1 MANDKSETLT
11 AIKTPVYLSEDVN
24 DGYHVYRM
32 LDADG
37 DIIFNGML
45 ARHHPVEALIEERDL
60 LAHIG
65 LCINEHESLANELRE
80 TKAKLADREIV
91 NCAICTTPLPFP
103 ETIPGCCFKCALNET
118 EELWGNAIRLRDCVE
133 CGQQGFAISPIN
145 PSEGFCWKCHKLL
158 TIEKQ

>member
-1 MANDKSETLT
+1 MANDETLT
-11 AIKTPVYLSEDVN
+11 AIKTPVRFDVEN
-24 DGYHVYRM
+24 SDCILDRDGHVV
-32 LDADG
+32 ADVG
-37 DIIFNGML
+37 GASMTNYTD
-45 ARHHPVEALIEERDL
+45 DL
-60 LAHIG
+60 GEYIAK
-65 LCINEHESLANELRE
+65 CINEHESLANELRE